1 MKMIQLKTKFWVDA
15 LLRRAELGLAAAYV
29 IRHGD
34 EDAGAVLVKVA
45 NLTGQAELFVPARDE
60 NGERIWTR
68 TSGAPVPDEEI
79 DAYCRRRADNDPDI
93 WVIEIEDRRGR
104 HFLTEPVADS

>member
-15 LLRRAELGLAAAYV
+15 LLRRAESALAAAYV

-68 TSGAPVPDEEI
+68 HDKAPVPEAEI
-79 DAYCRRRADNDPDI
+79 DVYCQRRADGDPDI

-104 HFLTEPVADS
+104 HFLTEPVEDS

>member
-1 MKMIQLKTKFWVDA
+1 MIQLKTKFWVDA
-15 LLRRAELGLAAAYV
+15 LLRRAESGLAAAYV

-45 NLTGQAELFVPARDE
+45 NLTGQAQLFVPARDE
-60 NGERIWTR
+60 NGERIWIR
-68 TSGAPVPDEEI
+68 QSEAPVAEAEI

-93 WVIEIEDRRGR
+93 WVIEIEDRQGR
-104 HFLTEPVADS
+104 HFLTEPVDIL